1 MREGLKDQLANGAES
16 PESWNIRHL
25 HFKDLLKHVF
35 LKHIEKVELFMAK
48 LAASDDI
55 DDKYQWFEHHALDDE
70 YEVHQ
75 QEESNQ

>member
-16 PESWNIRHL
+16 PESWNFRLL
-25 HFKDLLKHVF
+25 HFEDLFKHVLLKHI
-35 LKHIEKVELFMAK
+35 KEVELFLDK
-48 LAASDDI
+48 LAASDDT
-55 DDKYQWFEHHALDDE
+55 DDKYQWFQGHALDDE